1 MQYLMP
7 VHIQVH
13 DYDCA
18 FNYFEFSKKKKKNL
32 VKKKSLSADRVEQSR
47 QTHRSACMHPER
59 EHTERCYCIIC

>member
-18 FNYFEFSKKKKKNL
+18 FNYFEFSKKKKIST
-32 VKKKSLSADRVEQSR
+32 KKSLSADRVEQSR